1 MKCYDWFSKTSK
13 LTKEMMLDYKRVQL
27 VLGQGEQRD
36 RYNMQSNLIEIDGR
50 LTGVCHIQ

>member
-13 LTKEMMLDYKRVQL
+13 LTKEMILDYKRVQL